1 MNRMSS
7 QCWPNLSII
16 FTLWAKI
23 FFGFFTSRAP
33 PYFALMDRWLMDSQ
47 RRLTCGW
54 RNRNNK
60 KHNTQK
66 KKGALFIDH
75 THTHTNSSPS
85 FCCCCW
91 SGTFNRYEVYGN
103 RFNQI
108 PGRIWW
114 KTKKVCNWSV
124 SRGLPFFLV
133 TEKFLRTSRGR
144 EGGGMTRESVN
155 NSISTIFDTTTE
167 REREREI
174 FCWQHVQNWLDD
186 KASLSYCWTK
196 DVRIS
201 TPLTFQSHCGA
212 AELVLSGG
220 VKFKTLIKRENK
232 KMAHFPTAV
241 AVTVVSHLRVNASP
255 QE

>member
-1 MNRMSS
+1 MVIG
-7 QCWPNLSII
+7 L
-16 FTLWAKI
+16 
-23 FFGFFTSRAP
+23 
-33 PYFALMDRWLMDSQ
+33 
-47 RRLTCGW
+47 
-54 RNRNNK
+54 NK
-60 KHNTQK
+60 FREESDEKRK
-66 KKGALFIDH
+66 KCATGVCH
-75 THTHTNSSPS
+75 
-85 FCCCCW
+85 
-91 SGTFNRYEVYGN
+91 EV
-103 RFNQI
+103 
-108 PGRIWW
+108 
-114 KTKKVCNWSV
+114 S
-124 SRGLPFFLV
+124 LFFLSLKNSCARRGE
-133 TEKFLRTSRGR
+133 EK
-144 EGGGMTRESVN
+144 EGGDDTREREQFNFN
-155 NSISTIFDTTTE
+155 NFWHDH

-241 AVTVVSHLRVNASP
+241 TVTVVSHLRVNAFP